1 MRPLR
6 SWPTMLL
13 RIALRVPGMRGV
25 WSEAWIELY
34 QREVVEPALAAS
46 NDESGPWLVSPP
58 KGMH

>member
-1 MRPLR
+1 
-6 SWPTMLL
+6 MLL